1 MLPLISL
8 LPILLVRAL
17 SKELSFPWI
26 FRPAHQIVPCYR
38 TLRSKICWQ
47 HHFKHHIST
56 RQKLIKHAAEI
67 FCHISSGDRFKGSAF
82 KKVADIINSYDE
94 KITSGKQLSHV
105 KGVGKGSIAKVR
117 AGHANAD
124 LMLLPGDRLST
135 ICLQS
140 SAKSFGFN
148 IQPTGS
154 AQCSERR
161 ARRGR

>member
-1 MLPLISL
+1 MRLHFL
-8 LPILLVRAL
+8 LAALLQA
-17 SKELSFPWI
+17 PWKHKAE
-26 FRPAHQIVPCYR
+26 AHQPP
-38 TLRSKICWQ
+38 
-47 HHFKHHIST
+47 
-56 RQKLIKHAAEI
+56 AAEL

-117 AGHANAD
+117 AGRAFAD
-124 LMLLPGDRLST
+124 LMLLSRET
-135 ICLQS
+135 IFYQLL
-140 SAKSFGFN
+140 AKLCKFSFGFN